1 MSAQQSWNRRE
12 LRSTGVPAA
21 PPRPRRVDARR
32 RRILAGLL
40 IAALTAAPALAK
52 NHHDRKNA
60 NGNQVILYAAPEDA
74 AHLAA
79 QHGFEIAGELQA
91 EGVYAVLLEPPASLT
106 AEQVESLLAG
116 DPRALAVSRV
126 EIATLPT
133 SLLIQPAQED
143 VAVDLA
149 KPSDFTTPCLGQGF
163 SGLLWSG
170 YADQQAAREI
180 RLHEGHLENGDCG
193 SAVVAVIDT
202 GVDADHEL
210 LRGAL
215 VPGYDFLLETAGIP
229 SELSMLDQSVA
240 AILEQSVAAILE
252 GEGEVLVLEQSVAAI
267 LEQSVAAILE
277 QQPLPAYFGH
287 GTMVAGLVR
296 LAAPSAQIMPLR
308 VFDGG
313 GQGHLFDVVRA
324 IYYAVD
330 HGADVISMSFSM
342 ESGSKDLRKAV
353 QYARS
358 RGVVCVAAAG
368 NQGQNVMVYPA
379 ALEDAVAVA
388 ALAGDGLAGFS
399 NYGSNLVDLGAPGN
413 GVVSAYPGGLYGAGW
428 GTSFSAPLVAGTA
441 ALLVH
446 RYPARS
452 TASVQSIKN
461 ALRHGS
467 ERIDGLVSLIGS
479 GRLDVLGTVREAP

>member
-52 NHHDRKNA
+52 NHHDRENA

-229 SELSMLDQSVA
+229 SELSMLD
-240 AILEQSVAAILE
+240 
-252 GEGEVLVLEQSVAAI
+252 QSVAAI

-467 ERIDGLVSLIGS
+467 ERIDALVSLIGS